1 MIPAGLLQ
9 AASKD
14 ILRCQITQQAA
25 YPESMAV
32 RRVQGET
39 PLDMIPQKRR
49 PAKACKDG
57 QESGGSLSV
66 LLAPVLSDRFLS
78 RQFSAVILCPCI
90 VIRVTTCVRLGE
102 GWRPL

>member
-39 PLDMIPQKRR
+39 PLDMIPQKR
-49 PAKACKDG
+49 PCKG
-57 QESGGSLSV
+57 L
-66 LLAPVLSDRFLS
+66 
-78 RQFSAVILCPCI
+78 
-90 VIRVTTCVRLGE
+90 
-102 GWRPL
+102 